1 VFPDVPS
8 AILTISLTNSQE
20 KGGTLLISIMN
31 LIMGTHPNGDLY
43 PRRHLLGALGLA
55 ITVSLAGLIWPDD
68 DRSPQASVPPGALDL
83 VVGPAV
89 PALPAIAPGPDGQ
102 AAAAE
107 SEPPVT
113 EVPWQRVTVRSGDS
127 LARIFKREDLR
138 AADLQ
143 AVLDSDGEAAR
154 RLRRIHPGDVLQYR
168 ADDGGH
174 LLALRYEFSRLEAMV
189 ATRAAADGDFDARL
203 ARREPE
209 RRIAHREAVINS
221 SLFLASTA
229 VGLDEATA
237 MRLADIFQWDID
249 FVLDIRRG
257 DSFHL
262 VFEELLVDGEK
273 IGNGAILAAEFVN
286 RGERYQAVRYTDS
299 EGYTSYYTPEGR
311 SMRKEFLRAPL
322 EFSRVSSSF
331 NPNRRHPI
339 WNTVRPHRGI
349 DYAAPT
355 GTPVKAAG
363 DGKVITASRT
373 GPNGNYVVIQHGE
386 TYQTKYLHLSRFAAS
401 TRSGRRV
408 SQGDVI
414 GYVGA
419 TGWASG
425 PHLHYEFLVHGVH
438 QNPRTVNLPK
448 AVPIAAAERSRF
460 MATTRELIARL
471 EALGSGEQLA
481 MAGDTTPTGG

>member
-1 VFPDVPS
+1 MFS
-8 AILTISLTNSQE
+8 T
-20 KGGTLLISIMN
+20 KN
-31 LIMGTHPNGDLY
+31 LITASNPCGDLY
-43 PRRHLLGALGLA
+43 PRRHLFAALGLA
-55 ITVSLAGLIWPDD
+55 VAVSLAGLAWPDG
-68 DRSPQASVPPGALDL
+68 DRSPQASVPPEALDL

-89 PALPAIAPGPDGQ
+89 PAVPTIEPGPGKQ
-102 AAAAE
+102 VVNAKP
-107 SEPPVT
+107 EPPI
-113 EVPWQRVTVRSGDS
+113 EEAPWQQVTVRSGDS

-168 ADDGGH
+168 TDDNGR
-174 LLALRYEFSRLEAMV
+174 LLALRYEFSRLEAMI
-189 ATRAAADGDFDARL
+189 AGRADADAGFDARL
-203 ARREPE
+203 AQREPE
-209 RRIAHREAVINS
+209 RRIAHREAVIDR

-262 VFEELLVDGEK
+262 VFEELFVDGEK

-286 RGERYQAVRYTDS
+286 RGERYRAVRYTDS

-311 SMRKEFLRAPL
+311 SMRKAFLRAPL

-363 DGKVITASRT
+363 DGKILTASRT

-386 TYQTKYLHLSRFAAS
+386 TYETKYLHLSRFATS
-401 TRSGRRV
+401 TRAGRRV

-438 QNPRTVNLPK
+438 QNPRTVDLPK
-448 AVPIAAAERSRF
+448 AVPIAEAERPRF
-460 MATTRELIARL
+460 MSTTRELVARL
-471 EALGSGEQLA
+471 EALSNGEQLA
-481 MAGDTTPTGG
+481 MAGDAAPAGG